1 MGERVLLAARKNQPT
16 ARWWDSATRAAEQA
30 PPVIR
35 ALLDEAQEIEASREE
50 ADEAF
55 LWAIRLPGWT
65 YPQPVYVAEAR
76 ARDS

>member
-1 MGERVLLAARKNQPT
+1 MGERVLLAARKNQTT
-16 ARWWDSATRAAEQA
+16 ARWWDSATHAAESA

-35 ALLDEAQEIEASREE
+35 ALLDEAEQVEASRQE

-65 YPQPVYVAEAR
+65 YPQPVYVAGSK
-76 ARDS
+76 D